1 MPSDLKL
8 EQIKSFP
15 SNRAVYTTVYPT
27 NEARMRAAMSAL
39 GSINEETEDQEVTN
53 GIKRIKMAKLFAP
66 NNLNKRTSFGP
77 MKVREF
83 GGKRLSRKRHASRKN
98 KTKRKTN

>member
-1 MPSDLKL
+1 MASDLKL
-8 EQIKSFP
+8 QQFP

-77 MKVREF
+77 MKVRKF
-83 GGKRLSRKRHASRKN
+83 GGKRLSRKRHVSRKN
-98 KTKRKTN
+98 TTKRKTK